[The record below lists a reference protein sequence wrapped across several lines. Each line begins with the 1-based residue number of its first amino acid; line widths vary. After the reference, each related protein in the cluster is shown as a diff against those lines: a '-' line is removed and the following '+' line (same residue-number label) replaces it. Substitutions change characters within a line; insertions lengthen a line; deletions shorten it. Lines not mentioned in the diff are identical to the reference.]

1 MPKDR
6 ISLWGPPLARR
17 ILLDCI
23 KLKKGETVAIE
34 AWTRNVPWVDYFIIE
49 ARRVGAYPLVTYDSD
64 KAFWYAYENHW
75 FENLGTFSS
84 LDRAVSQTVDA
95 YVYLYGPAD
104 RTRLMTIPED
114 ERKQFLAYEDEWFNL
129 AKERKTRWIRV
140 ELTRATPKLA
150 REYGV
155 NYEGWLKELYEA
167 STVDP
172 KELSNLGNHLV
183 QKMQGGKAL
192 TVTHPNGT
200 NLELR
205 LKNRKYSVWDGT
217 AESNAEMPGHGST
230 VPSGSVLTSVD
241 EQFAEGKII
250 SNQLIRFG
258 TGRGVGVG
266 AKWVFNSGRL
276 EDHSY
281 QRGGSEF
288 ESDLKRIG
296 EDKIKPALFS
306 IGLNQK
312 IRKAPLFEIYES
324 GTISFA
330 IGSNEEVGGDTKGEF
345 HSWIVLR
352 GANVSVDGKAII
364 RGGRIVN

>member
-49 ARRVGAYPLVTYDSD
+49 ARRVGAFPLVIYDSD

-75 FENLGTFSS
+75 FENLGALSP
-84 LDRAVSQTVDA
+84 LERALWQNADA
-95 YVYLYGPAD
+95 FVNLYGPAD
-104 RTRLMTIPED
+104 RTRLLTIPEE
-114 ERKQFLAYEDEWFNL
+114 ERKEFLAFEDEWFNIV
-129 AKERKTRWIRV
+129 KERKTRWVRV

-155 NYEGWLKELYEA
+155 NYESWLKELFEA
-167 STVDP
+167 STMDP
-172 KELSNLGNHLV
+172 KELSTLGNRLV
-183 QKMQGGKAL
+183 QKMQGGKVL
-192 TVTHPNGT
+192 TITHRNGT

-205 LKNRKYSVWDGT
+205 LKNRKYSIWDGT
-217 AESNAEMPGHGST
+217 TEVEGMSGHGST

-250 SNQLIRFG
+250 SNQVIRFG
-258 TGRGVGVG
+258 TGRGVGTS
-266 AKWVFNSGRL
+266 AKWVFKSGHL
-276 EDHSY
+276 EDYSY
-281 QRGGSEF
+281 QKGVNEF

-296 EDKIKPALFS
+296 EEKIKPALFS
-306 IGLNQK
+306 IGLNPK
-312 IRKAPLFEIYES
+312 IRKAPLFEIYER

-330 IGSNEEVGGDTKGEF
+330 IGSNEEVGGETKGEF

-352 GANVSVDGKAII
+352 GASVSVDGSAII
-364 RGGRIVN
+364 RSGKIVN